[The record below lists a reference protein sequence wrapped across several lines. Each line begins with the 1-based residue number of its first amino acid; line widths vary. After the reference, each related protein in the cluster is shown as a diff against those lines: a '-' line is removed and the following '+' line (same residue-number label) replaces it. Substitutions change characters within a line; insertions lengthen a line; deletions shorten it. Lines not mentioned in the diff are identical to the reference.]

1 MKITEY
7 YDIYIRFLSK
17 VEDEYLASLDD
28 EQMHRTLYPLLLSA
42 INSFARISEHNLR
55 HRDERGRVFF
65 ETLSED
71 EIEVLAVL
79 MKPVWLER
87 YINSSRKIEQQY
99 YDAGIKTY
107 SPNENL
113 RNLTTLYQQYLADGR
128 KALTEYSYKRV
139 SIVGNLGGL
148 SKDMSEARAYKPG
161 HTIYNGDCDDPI
173 LVNERND

>member
-7 YDIYIRFLSK
+7 YDVYVRFLAK
-17 VEDEYLASLDD
+17 IEDEYLASLKT
-28 EQMHRTLYPLLLSA
+28 EEELHVALYPLLLSA

-55 HRDERGRVFF
+55 KRDERAHVFY
-65 ETLSED
+65 ETLSDD
-71 EIEVLAVL
+71 EIEVLAIC

-113 RNLTTLYQQYLADGR
+113 RNLTTLYQQYLADMR
-128 KALTEYSYKRV
+128 KALTEYTYKRV
-139 SIVGNLGGL
+139 SIVGNFGGL
-148 SKDMSEARAYKPG
+148 EKYPAHKDYVPG
-161 HTIYNGDCDDPI
+161 PTIHNGDENDPI
-173 LVNERND
+173 YSNENNE

>member
-1 MKITEY
+1 M
-7 YDIYIRFLSK
+7 
-17 VEDEYLASLDD
+17 
-28 EQMHRTLYPLLLSA
+28 
-42 INSFARISEHNLR
+42 
-55 HRDERGRVFF
+55 
-65 ETLSED
+65 
-71 EIEVLAVL
+71 
-79 MKPVWLER
+79 
-87 YINSSRKIEQQY
+87 
-99 YDAGIKTY
+99 
-107 SPNENL
+107 